1 MNILFKIL
9 SFLFTVLFLVSAALQ
24 YNDPDPIIWI
34 VTWGTA
40 AILSILFFFN
50 KISFP
55 VPLIVGIACFVG
67 GVYLFPSNFQ
77 GFGLGDGDIE
87 NIELAREAVGL
98 LIIALVLWMY
108 AFRIRYVQRKLK
120 NQSPVI

>member
-34 VTWGTA
+34 VIWGIA

-55 VPLIVGIACFVG
+55 IPLIVGIACFIG
-67 GVYLFPSNFQ
+67 FIYLFPSNFQ
-77 GFGLGDGDIE
+77 GFGLENGVIE
-87 NIELAREAVGL
+87 NVELAREAIGL
-98 LIIALVLWMY
+98 LIIALVMLIY
-108 AFRIRYVQRKLK
+108 AFRIRHVDIKRST
-120 NQSPVI
+120 NH